1 MNAPPRTQR
10 EVVARLVA
18 QAGGRLMRGDD
29 PRLSHQ
35 IKTGES
41 AVTDS
46 PANQIS
52 HPSTKGSSSNG

>member
-1 MNAPPRTQR
+1 MTPK
-10 EVVARLVA
+10 EIVEGLIA
-18 QAGGRLMRGDD
+18 QSGSRLMRGDD

-35 IKTGES
+35 SKAGES

-52 HPSTKGSSSNG
+52 HPSTKWSSSNG